1 MRTPRRSNG
10 NCDPALPSFSDRDN
24 AHRVNPLTE
33 RELLADCLRR
43 LNVIGLPYMLTGSMA
58 SNFWG
63 IPRTTH
69 DLDFVLAFEEDRV
82 TAIVSEFEA
91 DYDLD
96 AASVR
101 SAFRKHHMFNA
112 IDRRSALKVDFW
124 MLRRVPFEE
133 NMFARRLRVTLF
145 GEPAWIATAEDTL
158 LHKLYWDRITPS
170 ERQLGDAAGIVA
182 VQGAELNR
190 GWREDPT

>member
-1 MRTPRRSNG
+1 
-10 NCDPALPSFSDRDN
+10 
-24 AHRVNPLTE
+24 LTE

-43 LNVIGLPYMLTGSMA
+43 LNGLGLPYMLTGSMA

-63 IPRTTH
+63 VPRTTH
-69 DLDFVLAFEEDRV
+69 DLDFVLSFEQNRAAELVAAFED
-82 TAIVSEFEA
+82 
-91 DYDLD
+91 DYALE

-101 SAFRKHHMFNA
+101 SAFRKPHMFNA

-133 NMFARRLRVTLF
+133 TMFARRLQVTLF

-158 LHKLYWDRITPS
+158 LHKLYWNAITPS

-182 VQGAELNR
+182 VQGAELDGNYLEL
-190 GWREDPT
+190 WARELGVAAVLRDLLEGKIRPKST